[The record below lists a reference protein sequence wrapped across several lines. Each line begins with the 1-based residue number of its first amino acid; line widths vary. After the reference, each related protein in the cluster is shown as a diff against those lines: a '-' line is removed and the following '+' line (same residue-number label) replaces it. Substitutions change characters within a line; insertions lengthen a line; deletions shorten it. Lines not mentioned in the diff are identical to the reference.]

1 MKRNTLILLLIAA
14 VVGVSVYF
22 IEGRSSKPAD
32 EGAEK
37 APTAFKFNR
46 EDITGISLVRG
57 DKTINLENQNNKWV
71 ITQPVNAAADE
82 SAVNPI
88 VGDLVSAR
96 VESEFPPSGG
106 DLKQYGLSAPA
117 VKLEVKLKNGST
129 HRVQIGLKDQ
139 NGTCAS

>member
-1 MKRNTLILLLIAA
+1 MGSGRWVVDRAKSYCPLPTIHCPLQTKAMKRNTLILLLIAA

-82 SAVNPI
+82 SAVN
-88 VGDLVSAR
+88 
-96 VESEFPPSGG
+96 
-106 DLKQYGLSAPA
+106 
-117 VKLEVKLKNGST
+117 
-129 HRVQIGLKDQ
+129 
-139 NGTCAS
+139 